1 MPRNQNTADPI
12 GVSRDVKVAHQTIVH
27 SSDCPS
33 HVILPVIPRCPAPD
47 GDAGQDLDVM
57 ALRGGEGDERKSPRF
72 SGRAGRRL
80 LRPDHLR
87 PGAEP
92 DWEGFRALFHRQAV
106 LALRVFPEDDA
117 ITVMDLDA
125 YMVKQMRAGMEEEG
139 YSETL
144 VSRTELVFHD
154 VAEVRVVFEMRSAK
168 GRLTPRSTCM
178 AWSGSTCAG

>member
-1 MPRNQNTADPI
+1 MSGSPHDLSAAL
-12 GVSRDVKVAHQTIVH
+12 V
-27 SSDCPS
+27 
-33 HVILPVIPRCPAPD
+33 
-47 GDAGQDLDVM
+47 DACYDLITF
-57 ALRGGEGDERKSPRF
+57 E
-72 SGRAGRRL
+72 
-80 LRPDHLR
+80 

-154 VAEVRVVFEMRSAK
+154 VAEVRVVFEMRFGEGAPHTAIDVYGLVRLD
-168 GRLTPRSTCM
+168 GRWLIASIISDITAPGEPLPGD
-178 AWSGSTCAG
+178 WG